1 MHTHTHYTQK
11 LLNHLQVE
19 STYRTEELARILQVE
34 ASSMLRKG
42 VITRKGQDL
51 LIILITLEKRSDAT
65 PYQDHLDGTVLHWE
79 GQTRGKHAE
88 RYMMEGTHQVFVFIR
103 VGPRM
108 PYTYYGR
115 AVPIRSMLKE
125 PGLSSKVEL
134 HLYEY
139 EAKVEMRSLRQRAN
153 QSYDNELVY
162 GHPGQTDSRQ
172 TVLVRHG
179 QDKYRKEALKLWG
192 NRCAVTNV
200 EEPKVLIAS
209 HIKPWREASDEDRL
223 NPRNSL
229 ILSPTYDKLFDLGL
243 ITFKPHDGRIL
254 LSSSISGAN
263 WDKLKIDDSKCL
275 HMIPE
280 GTEHYLAYHN
290 SHIYDYIPSPL
301 REQELLIV

>member
-1 MHTHTHYTQK
+1 MNKHTPYTQA

-19 STYRTEELARILQVE
+19 STYRTEDLARILQVE

-88 RYMMEGTHQVFVFIR
+88 RYMMEGTHEVFVFIR

-115 AVPIRSMLKE
+115 AIPLRSMLKE
-125 PGLSSKVEL
+125 PGQSSKVEL

-139 EAKVEMRSLRQRAN
+139 EAKVEERSLRQN
-153 QSYDNELVY
+153 KDISYENEWDY
-162 GHPGQTDSRQ
+162 GPPAQTDSRQ

-179 QDKYRKEALKLWG
+179 QDTYRKNALKLWG
-192 NRCAVTNV
+192 NRCAVTQV
-200 EEPKVLIAS
+200 AEPKVLIAS
-209 HIKPWREASDEDRL
+209 HIKPWREASDEDRV

-229 ILSPTYDKLFDLGL
+229 ILSPTYDKLFDLGF
-243 ITFKPHDGRIL
+243 ITFKPHDGRIV
-254 LSSSISGAN
+254 LSSAISGAN
-263 WDKLKIDDSKCL
+263 WDKLKVDDSKSL

-280 GTEHYLAYHN
+280 GTERYLSYHN
-290 SHIYDYIPSPL
+290 RHIYGFTPSPL
-301 REQELLIV
+301 RELELLTV